1 MHKLLFFLFIFCFVS
16 MFSFGQV
23 KAIIKATNNKS
34 YLKTKPNIT
43 FCGKTEGYVLLDSLL
58 KAKNILMPDDMT
70 LKSVSIYIGGGK
82 GFLQPVIASTAGNS
96 LSALAKMFKRC
107 TEGTRI
113 VFMNIKILKDKII
126 YDAPDMNF
134 TVKEKL

>member
-1 MHKLLFFLFIFCFVS
+1 MYKLLTFLFIFCAIS
-16 MFSFGQV
+16 IFSFAQE
-23 KAIIKATNNKS
+23 KAIVASNKKG

-58 KAKNILMPDDMT
+58 KAKNILMPDGYT

-82 GFLQPVIASTAGNS
+82 GYSEPVIASLVGNS
-96 LSALAKMFKRC
+96 LSTLTKIFMRC
-107 TEGTRI
+107 KEGTRI
-113 VFMNIKILKDKII
+113 VFMNIKIVKENII

-134 TVKEKL
+134 TVKDKL

>member
-1 MHKLLFFLFIFCFVS
+1 
-16 MFSFGQV
+16 MFSFAQEKV
-23 KAIIKATNNKS
+23 NITSTKKN

-43 FCGKTEGYVLLDSLL
+43 FCGKTEGFVLLDSLL
-58 KAKNILMPDDMT
+58 KVKNILKPTAYT

-82 GFLQPVIASTAGNS
+82 GYSQPLIASVEGNS
-96 LSALAKMFKRC
+96 LSALAKIFKRC

-113 VFMNIKILKDKII
+113 VFMNIKIAKGNII